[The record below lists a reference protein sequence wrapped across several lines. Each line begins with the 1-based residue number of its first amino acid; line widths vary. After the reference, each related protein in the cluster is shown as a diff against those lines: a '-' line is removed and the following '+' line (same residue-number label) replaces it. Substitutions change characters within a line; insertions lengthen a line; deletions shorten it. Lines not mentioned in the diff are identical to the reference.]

1 MSCVCIEKSNDAYGD
16 KCLCGT
22 IVSLTKYNFLNYH
35 HLFFVFRSM
44 FTVLV
49 FSSAKFASEN
59 CQILTGVT
67 SKLPW

>member
-1 MSCVCIEKSNDAYGD
+1 MSCVCIEKSNDAYGG

-35 HLFFVFRSM
+35 HLFFLCRSM